1 MNKANA
7 AQLSDSISICV
18 AEGDQAAREF
28 LTRIGDKWSI
38 LVVAML
44 SKAPGRRSR
53 FMGLKNSVG
62 GISQTMLTAT
72 LRNLERDG
80 MVVREI
86 FPEVPPRVEYELTKL
101 GLSML
106 EPMQG
111 LIDWVAANWATVKKA
126 RERFDSKLK

>member
-1 MNKANA
+1 MEHP
-7 AQLSDSISICV
+7 CR
-18 AEGDQAAREF
+18 GDALKSARSP
-28 LTRIGDKWSI
+28 LAIHG
-38 LVVAML
+38 
-44 SKAPGRRSR
+44 PQ
-53 FMGLKNSVG
+53 NSVG